1 MAGIVVVDD
10 PSDPRLAD
18 YARLTDIRLRTALE
32 PAHGLFV
39 AEGDKVIRRAVAAG
53 YQVRSMLVTRD
64 KLAGLADLASACPGP
79 VYLVSDQAAEQ
90 VTGYR
95 VHRGALASMA
105 RRALPAVTSL
115 LSGAPPAAE
124 VSGAPPAAEVSGAP
138 LSGDRSGGPLA
149 GDPSGGLLA
158 GEDPAVGAAG
168 PAPVGTAHQA
178 RGGQPGWPRRIVILE
193 DLVDHGNVGGIF
205 RCAAALGV
213 DAVILSPRCADP
225 LYRRAVKVSMGAVFA
240 IPYARMSDWRGGLAE
255 IRSAGFTLL
264 ALTPD
269 QSAVPLDKLAPAGRV
284 ALLLGTEGDGLS
296 SRWRA
301 EAATAVCIPMS
312 ADAMAMGVDSLNVVA
327 AAAIACHE
335 LARLPRC

>member
-1 MAGIVVVDD
+1 MRKPVRRGRWHAGTRRPGQTGNMAGIVVVDD
-10 PSDPRLAD
+10 RSDPRLAD
-18 YARLTDIRLRTALE
+18 YARLTDVRLRTALE

-53 YQVRSMLVTRD
+53 YQVRSMLVTQD
-64 KLAGLADLASACPGP
+64 KLAGLADVAEACSGP
-79 VYLVSDQAAEQ
+79 VYLVSDEIAEQ

-105 RRALPAVTSL
+105 RRALPTVTGL
-115 LSGAPPAAE
+115 L
-124 VSGAPPAAEVSGAP
+124 
-138 LSGDRSGGPLA
+138 SGGPLA
-149 GDPSGGLLA
+149 RHGS
-158 GEDPAVGAAG
+158 AAG
-168 PAPVGTAHQA
+168 PARPAPAGTAHHA
-178 RGGQPGWPRRIVILE
+178 RAGQPGWPRRIVILE

-225 LYRRAVKVSMGAVFA
+225 LYRRSVKVSMGAVFA

-255 IRSAGFTLL
+255 IRSAGFALL

-269 QSAVPLDKLAPAGRV
+269 QSAVPLAKLAPVGRA

-296 SRWRA
+296 SRWLA
-301 EAATAVCIPMS
+301 QADTAVCIPMS
-312 ADAMAMGVDSLNVVA
+312 ADAMALGVDSLNVVA

-335 LARLPRC
+335 LARLPGR

>member
-1 MAGIVVVDD
+1 MAGTVVVDD

-18 YARLTDIRLRTALE
+18 YARLTDVRLRTALE
-32 PAHGLFV
+32 PTHGLFV

-53 YQVRSMLVTRD
+53 YLVRSMLVTED
-64 KLAGLADLASACPGP
+64 KLAGLADVAEACSGP
-79 VYLVSDQAAEQ
+79 VYLVSEEVAEQ

-105 RRALPAVTSL
+105 RRALPTVTGL
-115 LSGAPPAAE
+115 L
-124 VSGAPPAAEVSGAP
+124 V
-138 LSGDRSGGPLA
+138 GGPLA
-149 GDPSGGLLA
+149 GHGPG
-158 GEDPAVGAAG
+158 AG
-168 PAPVGTAHQA
+168 PARPTPAGTADHA
-178 RGGQPGWPRRIVILE
+178 RAGEPGWPRRIVILE

-255 IRSAGFTLL
+255 IRSAGFALL

-269 QSAVPLDKLAPAGRV
+269 QSAVPLAKLAPVGRA

-296 SRWRA
+296 SRWLA
-301 EAATAVCIPMS
+301 QADTAVCIPMS
-312 ADAMAMGVDSLNVVA
+312 ADAMALGVDSLNVVA

-335 LARLPRC
+335 LARLPGR

>member
-1 MAGIVVVDD
+1 MADIVVVDD

-18 YARLTDIRLRTALE
+18 YARLTDVRLRTALE

-53 YQVRSMLVTRD
+53 YQVRSMLVTQDR
-64 KLAGLADLASACPGP
+64 LAGLADVADACPGP
-79 VYLVSDQAAEQ
+79 VYLVSDEAAEQ

-105 RRALPAVTSL
+105 RRVLPTVIGL
-115 LSGAPPAAE
+115 LS
-124 VSGAPPAAEVSGAP
+124 S
-138 LSGDRSGGPLA
+138 GPLD
-149 GDPSGGLLA
+149 GHGPSA
-158 GEDPAVGAAG
+158 GAAR
-168 PAPVGTAHQA
+168 PAPAGTAHQDRA
-178 RGGQPGWPRRIVILE
+178 GQPGWPRRIVILE

-255 IRSAGFTLL
+255 IRAAGFALL
-264 ALTPD
+264 ALTPV
-269 QSAVPLDKLAPAGRV
+269 QSAVPLAKLAPVGRA

-296 SRWRA
+296 SRWLEQA
-301 EAATAVCIPMS
+301 DTAVCIPMS
-312 ADAMAMGVDSLNVVA
+312 ADAMALGVDSLNVVA
-327 AAAIACHE
+327 AAAVACHA
-335 LARLPRC
+335 LIGAAG

>member
-18 YARLTDIRLRTALE
+18 YARLTDVRLRRALE

-53 YQVRSMLVTRD
+53 FQVRSMLVTQD
-64 KLAGLADLASACPGP
+64 KLAGLADLAGACPGP
-79 VYLVSDQAAEQ
+79 VYLVSDETAEQ

-105 RRALPAVTSL
+105 RRALPTVTGL
-115 LSGAPPAAE
+115 LS
-124 VSGAPPAAEVSGAP
+124 
-138 LSGDRSGGPLA
+138 R
-149 GDPSGGLLA
+149 
-158 GEDPAVGAAG
+158 
-168 PAPVGTAHQA
+168 AHQA
-178 RGGQPGWPRRIVILE
+178 RDGPPGWPRRIVMLE

-255 IRSAGFTLL
+255 VRAAGFTLL

-269 QSAVPLDKLAPAGRV
+269 QSAVPLGKLALAGRA

-296 SRWRA
+296 SRWLA
-301 EAATAVCIPMS
+301 EADTAVCVPMS
-312 ADAMAMGVDSLNVVA
+312 ADAMALGVDSLNVVA

-335 LARLPRC
+335 LARLPGC

>member
-18 YARLTDIRLRTALE
+18 YTRLTDVRLRTALE

-53 YQVRSMLVTRD
+53 YQVRSILVTRD

-79 VYLVSDQAAEQ
+79 VYLVSNQAAEQ

-105 RRALPAVTSL
+105 RRALPTVTGL
-115 LSGAPPAAE
+115 LSGAPLAAD
-124 VSGAPPAAEVSGAP
+124 VSGAP
-138 LSGDRSGGPLA
+138 L
-149 GDPSGGLLA
+149 
-158 GEDPAVGAAG
+158 AAELS
-168 PAPVGTAHQA
+168 
-178 RGGQPGWPRRIVILE
+178 GGQPGWPRRIVILE

-269 QSAVPLDKLAPAGRV
+269 QSAVPLDKLASAGRV

-301 EAATAVCIPMS
+301 EADTAVCIPMS

-335 LARLPRC
+335 LARLPRGGG